1 MLGEGERKTGRK
13 GTRHICYLAY
23 SRTCHVLHKF
33 LGYAQTLIFPPFL
46 SNQTLLPI
54 FVGQPQS
61 KWRTFVVNFS
71 RDPPGKEAVFGSA
84 HSLRRKLKGGRE
96 RAEMLRAEMPLAL

>member
-1 MLGEGERKTGRK
+1 M
-13 GTRHICYLAY
+13 
-23 SRTCHVLHKF
+23 F

-96 RAEMLRAEMPLAL
+96 SRNAESGNAARSIEIISKLTD